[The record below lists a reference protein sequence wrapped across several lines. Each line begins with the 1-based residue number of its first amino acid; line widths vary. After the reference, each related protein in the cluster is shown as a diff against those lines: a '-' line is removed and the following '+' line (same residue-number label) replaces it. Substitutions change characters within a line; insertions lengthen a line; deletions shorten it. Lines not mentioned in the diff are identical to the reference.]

1 VLHPSFIIATVMSCF
16 AGYLA
21 IVDPSVRQAFSNLA
35 TAAITGYFSLTAP
48 QVQKSKTET
57 DAESK

>member
-1 VLHPSFIIATVMSCF
+1 MSCF
-16 AGYLA
+16 VGYLA